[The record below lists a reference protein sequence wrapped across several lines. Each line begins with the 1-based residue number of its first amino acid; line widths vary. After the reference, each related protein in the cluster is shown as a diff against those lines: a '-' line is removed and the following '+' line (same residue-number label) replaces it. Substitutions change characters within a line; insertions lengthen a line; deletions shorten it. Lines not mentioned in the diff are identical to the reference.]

1 MERENPAKLEIAT
14 WRRYLAASTRGEA
27 FMTATMPDEDP
38 GAGFGLAGRV
48 AVVTG
53 AASGIGR
60 ATAERLTAAG
70 VRVTGVD
77 LRPIAA
83 GPCEASIEEDLSRLE
98 ACERVIDTVLA
109 RAGRLDILV
118 NAAAILRRVPIAGAD
133 AALWDEV
140 MDANLLSQFAL
151 CRAAARS
158 MRRQGGGRIV
168 NVSSTAAFNG
178 GADNSSIYA
187 ISKGGV
193 LALTKSLARQFA
205 ADNVQVNAI
214 CPGGIDTPMGRY
226 GFTEES
232 WNAHFAA
239 RVPLR
244 RAGRPEEVADAILF
258 LCSDW
263 ASYVTGHTLD
273 VEGGLMLR

>member
-1 MERENPAKLEIAT
+1 MPT
-14 WRRYLAASTRGEA
+14 
-27 FMTATMPDEDP
+27 TMPDEDP
-38 GAGFGLAGRV
+38 GAGFGLAGRI
-48 AVVTG
+48 ALVTG

-60 ATAERLTAAG
+60 ATAQRLADAG

-77 LRPIAA
+77 LKPIAA
-83 GPCEASIEEDLSRLE
+83 GICDATIEADLSRPESCEHAVE
-98 ACERVIDTVLA
+98 AVLA

-140 MDANLLSQFAL
+140 MNANLLSQFAL
-151 CRAAARS
+151 CRAAARP
-158 MRRQGGGRIV
+158 MRRQRGGRIV

-193 LALTKSLARQFA
+193 LALTKSFARQLV
-205 ADNVQVNAI
+205 ADNVLVNAI

-226 GFTEES
+226 GFTAES
-232 WNAHFAA
+232 WDAHFET

-244 RAGRPEEVADAILF
+244 RAGEPEEVADAILF